1 MQLNLLLNGI
11 KEMCGRFALRTPVK
25 SLAKQFQVREVP
37 SIEARYNIAPTQNIL
52 AVQETPDGR
61 EMKYFKWGLIP
72 SWEKD
77 ASMGARLINAR
88 SETVTAKPAFRELFK
103 HRRCLIP
110 SDGFYK
116 WARSE
121 GKKQPFFFQLKDG
134 QPFGFAGLW
143 DRWKGEDGKVVESC
157 TILTSVANEVLAPVH
172 DRMPVII
179 HPEDYELWLDE
190 DVRKQELL
198 KDLLQ
203 PYPADEMTSY
213 PVSASINNPREQ
225 GARLIERAEI
235 NSA

>member
-1 MQLNLLLNGI
+1 
-11 KEMCGRFALRTPVK
+11 MCGRYAQRTSPKTLV
-25 SLAKQFQVREVP
+25 KQFKVSEVP

-61 EMKYFKWGLIP
+61 EMKWLKWGLVP
-72 SWEKD
+72 SWAKD

-88 SETVTAKPAFRELFK
+88 SETVTEKPAFREAFK

-110 SDGFYK
+110 SDGFYE
-116 WARSE
+116 WQRTE
-121 GKKQPFFFQLKDG
+121 GMKQPFFFQLKDE

-143 DRWKGEDGKVVESC
+143 DRWTGEDGKVIESC
-157 TILTSVANEVLAPVH
+157 TILTTTANKVLAPVH
-172 DRMPVII
+172 DRMPVIV
-179 HPEDYELWLDE
+179 HPEDYELWLDD

-198 KDLLQ
+198 KDVLQ

-213 PVSASINNPREQ
+213 PVSTSINNPREQ

>member
-1 MQLNLLLNGI
+1 
-11 KEMCGRFALRTPVK
+11 MCGRFAQRTSPK
-25 SLAKQFQVREVP
+25 TLAKQFQVKEVP
-37 SIEARYNIAPTQNIL
+37 NIEARYNIAPTQNIL

-61 EMKYFKWGLIP
+61 EMKWLKWGLVP
-72 SWEKD
+72 SWAKD

-88 SETVTAKPAFRELFK
+88 SETVTEKPAFREAFK

-110 SDGFYK
+110 SDGFYE
-116 WARSE
+116 WQCTD
-121 GKKQPFFFQLKDG
+121 GKKQPFFFQLKDE

-143 DRWKGEDGKVVESC
+143 DRWTSEDGKVIESC
-157 TILTSVANEVLAPVH
+157 TILTTTANKVLAPVH
-172 DRMPVII
+172 DRMPVIV

-190 DVRKQELL
+190 DVRKHELL
-198 KDLLQ
+198 KDVLQ

-213 PVSASINNPREQ
+213 PVSTSINNPREQ